1 MADLTGPLGAL
12 TEALDALCAED
23 PARLCDREAIKAL
36 HRQLARLE
44 AATTRASAAFDA
56 GRAWEDDKARS
67 SGSWV
72 AMACHLPTSAARR
85 RVRLGRDLRLMDV
98 VERAWLAGD
107 IGEAQVGLLAR
118 ARSSRRAETFAR
130 DEELLVG
137 YAASMRFGSFARA
150 LSYWCYR
157 ADPDG
162 SESEADDDYKARRFR
177 ISSGFGGT
185 KLLDGVL
192 DPIGGTIVEDELAR
206 IEKELFEADWAAAK
220 ERVGPSVCAADLWRT
235 PAQRRADAL
244 VEMAKRSGAVPAGAR
259 MPEPLFSVLVDYETL
274 AGRIC
279 ELANGE
285 AVTPGSLLRYLDAAW
300 IERVVFGSPSRV
312 IDMGVRRR
320 LFTGATRRAVQVRDR
335 ECFHPF
341 CDTPAPDCEVDH
353 IEPYAAGG
361 LTTQDNGRPAC
372 DFHNR
377 ARHRRPEP

>member
-1 MADLTGPLGAL
+1 MDGLTGPLGAL
-12 TEALDALCAED
+12 TTALDALCAED
-23 PARLCDREAIKAL
+23 PQRLCDREAIKAL

-56 GRAWEDDKARS
+56 GRDWEDDKARS
-67 SGSWV
+67 SASWI
-72 AMACHLPTSAARR
+72 ATACHLPTSTARR
-85 RVRLGRDLRLMDV
+85 RVRLGRELRLMDV
-98 VERAWLAGD
+98 VEKAWLAGD

-118 ARSSRRAETFAR
+118 ARTPRRAETFTSH
-130 DEELLVG
+130 EELLVG
-137 YAASMRFGSFARA
+137 YARSMGFGSFARVLA
-150 LSYWCYR
+150 YWCYR

-162 SESEADDDYKARRFR
+162 SEAEADDDYKSRRLHL
-177 ISSGFGGT
+177 SSGFRGT
-185 KLLDGVL
+185 QLLDGVL
-192 DPIGGTIVEDELAR
+192 DPIGGAIVADELAR
-206 IEKELFEADWAAAK
+206 IDKEFFDADWAEAK
-220 ERVGPSVCAADLWRT
+220 ERVGAGVCAADLWRT

-244 VEMAKRSGAVPAGAR
+244 VEMARRSGAVPPGAR
-259 MPEPLFSVLVDYETL
+259 MPEPLFSVLVDYETM

-279 ELANGE
+279 ELASGE

-335 ECFHPF
+335 ECFHEF
-341 CDTPAPDCEVDH
+341 CETRAADCQIDH
-353 IEPYAAGG
+353 VEPYTAGG
-361 LTTQDNGRPAC
+361 LTIQDNGRVAC